1 MTSTAPP
8 FGAAIVIHN
17 SERYLGALFDSLE
30 RHIHPM
36 PELVVVDTGST
47 DAGAELAR
55 SRGAM
60 ILDRPDNPGF
70 GIANNVALARLTTDV
85 SVLLNPDIELLD
97 DGLMRLV
104 QLARSRTALLAPRLL
119 NDDGTIQRSAH
130 PPPGTVGALLPAFI
144 HPLALPR
151 ALRLRADP
159 WRSEKPRA
167 VGWAIAACLV
177 AQTQLLRELG
187 PFDERIFMFCEDLD
201 LALRAANAGI
211 PTELY
216 PDVQVRH
223 YGSHSTLPAYGGE
236 PHELFARLRRDV
248 VNRHLG
254 RRAMVLDEA
263 ALTMAFAT
271 RAGARILLRRDASR
285 EVAQL
290 RAQIAARAAP
300 DAASA
305 RQLAPR

>member
-1 MTSTAPP
+1 MATSRISSAP

-17 SERYLGALFDSLE
+17 SERYLEALFDSLE
-30 RHIHPM
+30 RYIQPA

-47 DAGAELAR
+47 D
-55 SRGAM
+55 RGAD
-60 ILDRPDNPGF
+60 IARARGAKVIDRPDNPGF
-70 GIANNVALARLTTDV
+70 GIANNVAIAQLRSDV
-85 SVLLNPDIELLD
+85 CVLLNPDIELLD
-97 DGLMRLV
+97 NGLLRLV
-104 QLARSRTALLAPRLL
+104 QLARSRRALLAPRLL
-119 NDDGTIQRSAH
+119 NHDGTIQRSAH
-130 PPPGTVGALLPAFI
+130 PPPGTLGALLPAFI

-151 ALRLRADP
+151 PLRLRADP
-159 WRSEKPRA
+159 WRSEKPCE

-177 AQTQLLRELG
+177 SQTRFLRELG

-201 LALRAANAGI
+201 LALRAAKAGI

-248 VNRHLG
+248 VGRHLG
-254 RRAMVLDEA
+254 RRARVLDDTA
-263 ALTMAFAT
+263 QTMAFAT
-271 RAGARILLRRDASR
+271 RAGARIILRRDASR

-290 RAQIAARAAP
+290 RAQLAGREARC
-300 DAASA
+300 
-305 RQLAPR
+305 R

>member
-1 MTSTAPP
+1 MTGTAPP

-17 SERYLGALFDSLE
+17 SERYLPALFDSLE
-30 RHIHPM
+30 RYIDPA

-47 DAGAELAR
+47 DGGAEIAR
-55 SRGAM
+55 TRGAT
-60 ILDRPDNPGF
+60 IVDRPDNPGF
-70 GIANNVALARLTTDV
+70 GIANNVAIAQLGSDV
-85 SVLLNPDIELLD
+85 CVLLNPDVELLD
-97 DGLMRLV
+97 DGLLRLV
-104 QLARSRTALLAPRLL
+104 ALARSHRALVAPRLL
-119 NDDGTIQRSAH
+119 NHDGSIQRSAH
-130 PPPGTVGALLPAFI
+130 PPPGTLGALVPAFI

-151 ALRLRADP
+151 SARLRADP
-159 WRSEKPRA
+159 WRSEQPRT

-177 AQTQLLRELG
+177 GQTAIFRELG

-201 LALRAANAGI
+201 LALRAAKAGI

-236 PHELFARLRRDV
+236 PHKVLARLRRDV

-254 RRAMVLDEA
+254 RRAMVLDDA
-263 ALTMAFAT
+263 AQTMAFAT
-271 RAGARILLRRDASR
+271 RAGARMLLRRDASR

-290 RAQIAARAAP
+290 RAQLAARSEQNAVNGGGP
-300 DAASA
+300 
-305 RQLAPR
+305 APR

>member
-1 MTSTAPP
+1 MTGTAPP

-17 SERYLGALFDSLE
+17 SERYLEALFDSLE
-30 RHIHPM
+30 RHIDPA
-36 PELVVVDTGST
+36 PELIVVDTGST
-47 DAGAELAR
+47 DAGAEIAR
-55 SRGAM
+55 ARGAKV
-60 ILDRPDNPGF
+60 IDRPDNPGF
-70 GIANNVALARLTTDV
+70 GIANNVAIAQLQSDIC
-85 SVLLNPDIELLD
+85 VLLNPDIELLD

-104 QLARSRTALLAPRLL
+104 QLARSRRALLAPRLL
-119 NDDGTIQRSAH
+119 NHDGTIQRSAH
-130 PPPGTVGALLPAFI
+130 PPPGTFGALVPAFI

-151 ALRLRADP
+151 SLRLRADP
-159 WRSEKPRA
+159 WRSELPRE

-177 AQTQLLRELG
+177 AQTRLLRELG

-201 LALRAANAGI
+201 LALRAAQAGI

-263 ALTMAFAT
+263 AMTMALAT

-290 RAQIAARAAP
+290 RAQLAARTAPEAANGSQP
-300 DAASA
+300 P
-305 RQLAPR
+305 PR